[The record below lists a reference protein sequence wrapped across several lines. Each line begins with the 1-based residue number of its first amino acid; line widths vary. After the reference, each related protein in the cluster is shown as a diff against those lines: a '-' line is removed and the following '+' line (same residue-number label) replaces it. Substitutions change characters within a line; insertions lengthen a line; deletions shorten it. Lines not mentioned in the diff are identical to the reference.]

1 MQRGGVFMLTGLMRI
16 ILTALCIIS
25 IAGCGSSKESKS
37 NVQSYPQDGYMGITS
52 VNPNNPMNSTYH
64 HYQDDSDLMK
74 AVLAQFPDIKDSRIT
89 LRGPNA
95 DVKLRFHQG
104 LDAAREDEIRSAAH
118 RALMTNMPRYRVN
131 VSAQRR

>member
-1 MQRGGVFMLTGLMRI
+1 MLTGLMRI

-64 HYQDDSDLMK
+64 HYQADTYLMK
-74 AVLAQFPDIKDSRIT
+74 AVIAQFPEIKDSKIMI
-89 LRGPNA
+89 RGPKA
-95 DVKLRFHQG
+95 EVKIRFHQG
-104 LDAAREDEIRSAAH
+104 LDAARVDEIRSATQ
-118 RALMTNMPRYRVN
+118 RALMTNMPRYRVE
-131 VSAQRR
+131 VSVQR